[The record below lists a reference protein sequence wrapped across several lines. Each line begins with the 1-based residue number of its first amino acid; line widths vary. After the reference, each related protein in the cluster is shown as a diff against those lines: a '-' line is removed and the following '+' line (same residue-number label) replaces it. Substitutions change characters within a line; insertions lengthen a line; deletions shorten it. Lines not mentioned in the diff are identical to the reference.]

1 MRGLSPSVQQDIA
14 SENRFGMWGL
24 SPLVRSILKVQ
35 IRLSK
40 KPRFIAE
47 CFFADQHRLTIQK
60 LAIGDILQ
68 IRGNCRNIFEAS
80 VELLGCAITQP
91 DSEPG
96 AGVH

>member
-1 MRGLSPSVQQDIA
+1 LTGKTIECSGSIESIETLQTED
-14 SENRFGMWGL
+14 
-24 SPLVRSILKVQ
+24 RSILKVQ

-60 LAIGDILQ
+60 LVIGDILQ
-68 IRGNCRNIFEAS
+68 IRGNCRNIFDAS

-91 DSEPG
+91 DSETG